1 MNTAQQIA
9 STLDRYLKIQTDMV
23 VFGSAALLL
32 DRNFAPRLAGRMTND
47 IDVILPSGRELAID
61 ADAQFW
67 DAISATNRE
76 LEAKGLYITHIF
88 PEREV
93 VLTPE
98 WKQFIIPLPNPG
110 LKKLRLSRPRMLD
123 LVVSKMGRGD
133 LQDQADVR
141 SMLTLQ
147 REFSLTAPSAAEIAA
162 ASKRATVPEVY
173 REIFTRAAAQII
185 ESVRQLEQGEKPT
198 PPSHGHRQSRGYGM
212 SP

>member
-1 MNTAQQIA
+1 
-9 STLDRYLKIQTDMV
+9 MV

-32 DRNFAPRLAGRMTND
+32 DRNFAPRLTGRMTND

-67 DAISATNRE
+67 EAINATNRE
-76 LEAKGLYITHIF
+76 LEGRGLYITHIF
-88 PEREV
+88 PERDV

-98 WKQFIIPLPNPG
+98 WKQFLVPLPDRG
-110 LKKLRLSRPRMLD
+110 LRKLRLSRPRMLD

-147 REFSLTAPSAAEIAA
+147 REFSLTAPSAAEIAT
-162 ASKRATVPEVY
+162 ASKRATVPEIY
-173 REIFTRAAAQII
+173 SDIFARAAAQII
-185 ESVRQLEQGEKPT
+185 ECVRQMESGEKPT
-198 PPSHGHRQSRGYGM
+198 QPHHGSRQSRGYGM

>member
-1 MNTAQQIA
+1 M
-9 STLDRYLKIQTDMV
+9 
-23 VFGSAALLL
+23 LL
-32 DRNFAPRLAGRMTND
+32 DRNFAPRLTGRMTND

-98 WKQFIIPLPNPG
+98 WKQFIVPLPYPG

-147 REFSLTAPSAAEIAA
+147 REFSLTAPSAVEIAA

-185 ESVRQLEQGEKPT
+185 ESVRQLEESEKPT
-198 PPSHGHRQSRGYGM
+198 PPGQRNRQSRGYGL